1 VVARLSL
8 LVVVVVVVVAVE
20 EEPGEEGD
28 RGCEDTSG
36 DDDAGEEAFVV

>member
-8 LVVVVVVVVAVE
+8 LVVVVVVVAVE

-28 RGCEDTSG
+28 KGCKDTSG
-36 DDDAGEEAFVV
+36 DDDAGEEVFVV